1 MISDFNMVKIESL
14 VVAIQLKLKEL
25 FQQAPTN
32 LRLAG
37 DYLFRNNSLYNLLFT
52 LPKLFRILS
61 SDHFN
66 L

>member
-14 VVAIQLKLKEL
+14 VVAMQLKLKEL

-37 DYLFRNNSLYNLLFT
+37 DYLFRNISL
-52 LPKLFRILS
+52 
-61 SDHFN
+61 
-66 L
+66 